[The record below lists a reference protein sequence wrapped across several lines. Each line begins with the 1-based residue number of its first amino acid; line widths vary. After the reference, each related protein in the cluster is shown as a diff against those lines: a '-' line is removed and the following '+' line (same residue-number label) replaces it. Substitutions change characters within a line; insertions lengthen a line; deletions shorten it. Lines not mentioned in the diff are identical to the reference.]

1 VQGSCA
7 QECLY
12 DQLDVTEF
20 YKGYVPSVL
29 EAFLASED
37 IEAREAQLPGYIPYL
52 GGQPILAL
60 EAYGGLPPRDPRDDA
75 R

>member
-1 VQGSCA
+1 MQGSCA

-52 GGQPILAL
+52 GAADTRSRGVRRPSA
-60 EAYGGLPPRDPRDDA
+60 P
-75 R
+75 